1 MSYLDKYYDLSNKKY
16 KKQDD
21 IIIDHIARLEAVVTD
36 MISYIN
42 ILRKWLLVALI
53 IAIIGLFTGCQPV
66 DFDNYNIFTGY
77 EQRG

>member
-16 KKQDD
+16 KKHDD

-53 IAIIGLFTGCQPV
+53 IAIIGLFTGCQPTTEYQ
-66 DFDNYNIFTGY
+66 NYYIW
-77 EQRG
+77 EQIGG